1 MLIVSAL
8 PYADYFFDFFMDTKN
23 IEVPRFQNLSYA
35 MWAYGSAISPILV
48 LAVAKILKPVW
59 WTYIV
64 TIYVNLS
71 AILAY
76 IYMQLNLN
84 ISSDNVFRLI
94 NLIFSVILLLI
105 LRKIFLYYKLLRLK
119 EEVMDEFIRMRKDY
133 ETENN

>member
-8 PYADYFFDFFMDTKN
+8 PYADFFLDIFLDTKN
-23 IEVPRFQNLSYA
+23 IQVPRFQNLSYA
-35 MWAYGSAISPILV
+35 MWAYGSALSPILV

-64 TIYVNLS
+64 TIYVNIS
-71 AILAY
+71 AIAAY
-76 IYMQLNLN
+76 IYMQLNIN

-94 NLIFSVILLLI
+94 NLIYSLILLVI
-105 LRKIFLYYKLLRLK
+105 LRKAYLYYKLLQLK
-119 EEVMDEFIRMRKDY
+119 EEVMEEFTRMRKEY